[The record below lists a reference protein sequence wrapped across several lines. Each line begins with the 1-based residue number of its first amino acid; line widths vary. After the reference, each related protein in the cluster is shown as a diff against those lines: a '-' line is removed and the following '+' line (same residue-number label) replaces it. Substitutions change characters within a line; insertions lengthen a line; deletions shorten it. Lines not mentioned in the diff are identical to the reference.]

1 MMNNQ
6 MPVEYN
12 SVSDVK
18 ESCQIFRDAFKQL
31 KQELNSVIVGN
42 ASVIDLVLVAI
53 FADGHVLLE
62 GPPGLGKTLLVETL
76 SNTLKLSHSR
86 IQCTADLM
94 PADVVGTTIVDE
106 HESTGKREFRFEEGP
121 VFCQLLLAD
130 EINRATPK
138 CQSALLEAMQER
150 SVSIDGVTHALPSP
164 FFVMAT
170 QNPIEQEGTYPLP
183 EAQLDRFMFKI
194 NVKHSNQEELNEILN
209 RTTSDSVSQAKTV
222 IDAEFVKN
230 AQAFLKKIT
239 ISGHVQDYVAR
250 LILATHADSEY
261 APQWIQDKIQIGVS
275 PRASQAIV
283 SSAKVV
289 AVINGRYA
297 VSIDDINKV
306 AVSAIQH
313 RMTRTFEAQ
322 TSFVSEQSIVER
334 LIAEI
339 EVYKDDWDE

>member
-1 MMNNQ
+1 

-12 SVSDVK
+12 SISDIK
-18 ESCQIFRDAFKQL
+18 EGCQIFHDAFMRL
-31 KQELNSVIVGN
+31 KQELNNVIVGN

-106 HESTGKREFRFEEGP
+106 HESAGTREFRFEGGP

-130 EINRATPK
+130 EINRETPK

-194 NVKHSNQEELNEILN
+194 NVKHSNQAELNEILN
-209 RTTSDSVSQAKTV
+209 RTTSDSATYANTV
-222 IDAEFVKN
+222 IDADFVES
-230 AQAFLKKIT
+230 AQAFLKNIT

-250 LILATHADSEY
+250 LILSTHADSEF
-261 APQWIQDKIQIGVS
+261 APHWVKDEVQIGVS

-289 AVINGRYA
+289 AVVKGRYA
-297 VSIDDINKV
+297 VSIEDIKAV
-306 AVSAIQH
+306 AVSALQH

-322 TSFVSEQSIVER
+322 TALVSEQSIVER

>member
-1 MMNNQ
+1 M
-6 MPVEYN
+6 
-12 SVSDVK
+12 
-18 ESCQIFRDAFKQL
+18 
-31 KQELNSVIVGN
+31 
-42 ASVIDLVLVAI
+42 VLVAI

-76 SNTLKLSHSR
+76 SNTLKLTHSR

-94 PADVVGTTIVDE
+94 PADIVGTTIVDE

-138 CQSALLEAMQER
+138 CQSALLEAMQEG
-150 SVSIDGVTHALPSP
+150 SVSVDGVTHALPAP
-164 FFVMAT
+164 FFIMAT

-194 NVKHSNQEELNEILN
+194 NVSHSNQDELNEILN
-209 RTTSDSVSQAKTV
+209 RTTSDSVTHSKTV
-222 IDAEFVKN
+222 IDAAFVKS
-230 AQAFLKKIT
+230 AQVFLKNIT

-250 LILATHADSEY
+250 LILATHSDSEY
-261 APQWIQDKIQIGVS
+261 APSWIRDEIQVGVS

-289 AVINGRYA
+289 AVISGRYA

-306 AVSAIQH
+306 AVSALQH

-322 TSFVSEQSIVER
+322 AAFISEQGIIER

-339 EVYKDDWDE
+339 EIYKDDWNE

>member
-1 MMNNQ
+1 MNNQ
-6 MPVEYN
+6 MPIECN

-18 ESCQIFRDAFKQL
+18 ESCQIFRESFKQL
-31 KQELNSVIVGN
+31 KHELHSVIVGN
-42 ASVIDLVLVAI
+42 SSVIDLVLVAI

-76 SNTLKLSHSR
+76 SSTLKLSHSR

-106 HESTGKREFRFEEGP
+106 HESTGKREFRFEGGP

-194 NVKHSNQEELNEILN
+194 NVGHSNQEELNEVLN
-209 RTTSDSVSQAKTV
+209 RTTSERTTHANTV

-230 AQAFLKKIT
+230 AQSFLKNIT

-250 LILATHADSEY
+250 LILATHADSEF
-261 APQWIQDKIQIGVS
+261 APDWIKDEIQIGVS

-297 VSIDDINKV
+297 VSIDDVKKV
-306 AVSAIQH
+306 AVSALQH

-322 TSFVSEQSIVER
+322 TAFVSEQSIIER
-334 LIAEI
+334 LID
-339 EVYKDDWDE
+339 EVEMYKDDWNE